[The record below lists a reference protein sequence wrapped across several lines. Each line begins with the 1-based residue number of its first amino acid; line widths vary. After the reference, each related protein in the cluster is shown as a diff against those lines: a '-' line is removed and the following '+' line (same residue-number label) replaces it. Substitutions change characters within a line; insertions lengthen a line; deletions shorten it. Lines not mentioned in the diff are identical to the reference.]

1 MKKIIIALIAL
12 SIFGIGQAQWGTSGN
27 NIYNSNTGNVGI
39 GLANPAEKLH
49 VNGNIKLGYSSGG
62 ANFGIE
68 WFTSS
73 YGYGFGH
80 KIYNVDGGAGVP
92 TGTVQLRFA
101 ARNSSATWS
110 DMMTLTS
117 DGKVGIGT
125 TNPGTFKLA
134 VEGKIGAREVKVTL
148 QNPWPDYVFNNNYK
162 LRSLYSLEQFI
173 MANKHLPGLPSAEEV
188 NKDGGIEL
196 GLMNVKLLE
205 KIEELT
211 LHLIELNK
219 KVEKLEKKN
228 SLVPPGKVK

>member
-1 MKKIIIALIAL
+1 MKKLIIASIAL
-12 SIFGIGQAQWGTSGN
+12 SLSYTAPAQWGIIGN
-27 NIYNSNTGNVGI
+27 NIYSNVSGNVGI
-39 GLANPAEKLH
+39 GLADPAQKLH
-49 VNGNIKLGYSSGG
+49 VVGNIKLGYSSGG
-62 ANFGIE
+62 ENFGIE
-68 WFTSS
+68 WYTSN
-73 YGYGFGH
+73 YGNGFGH
-80 KIYNVDGGAGVP
+80 KIYNISATP
-92 TGTVQLRFA
+92 ANGTTQLRFA

-162 LRSLYSLEQFI
+162 LRSLYNLEQYI
-173 MANKHLPGLPSAEEV
+173 MANKHLPGMPSAEEV

-196 GLMNVKLLE
+196 GQMNAKLLE

-228 SLVPPGKVK
+228 SLVPVGKVK

>member
-1 MKKIIIALIAL
+1 
-12 SIFGIGQAQWGTSGN
+12 
-27 NIYNSNTGNVGI
+27 
-39 GLANPAEKLH
+39 
-49 VNGNIKLGYSSGG
+49 
-62 ANFGIE
+62 
-68 WFTSS
+68 
-73 YGYGFGH
+73 
-80 KIYNVDGGAGVP
+80 
-92 TGTVQLRFA
+92 
-101 ARNSSATWS
+101 
-110 DMMTLTS
+110 MMTLTS

-162 LRSLYSLEQFI
+162 LRSLYNLEQYI
-173 MANKHLPGLPSAEEV
+173 MANKHLPGMPSAEEV

-196 GLMNVKLLE
+196 GQMNAKLLE

-228 SLVPPGKVK
+228 SLVPVGKVK